1 FQTVASNPAAMGLLY
16 QGAATISGV
25 AFGEGALQQF
35 VSAAKLTPEA
45 QRQFFLSVMEDPT
58 KAFTSLFNDKTVP
71 NPAITGLALS
81 IDASKVTDSA
91 LRTKIQ
97 EFQTLAADPQ
107 KLEGTRRVVQEVGRE
122 VAEAFGRDPIGTL
135 VAQSNKDSPITG
147 EKLAALAV
155 AGGDAK
161 NPLIKA
167 LQDKTTADQ
176 VITLVKTMEAQRTG
190 SFTQLATLLTD
201 PAIKTAAGQARF
213 GVYIKES
220 GQQETIFK
228 FMEQLP
234 ASFIAPG
241 EVAKLRQKIDTTT
254 APQLTA
260 YANALDSFSGD
271 KKAEAAFKEVAG
283 KLQNNNLPAALP
295 LLMDD
300 ALRARLITTNT
311 QGESEVNATL
321 ANLIKVSIDPASGRI
336 PETRTKQAVDFLTA
350 GGNKN
355 LTAML
360 TLIDTIDKN
369 TGSEDPKQQAKE
381 RRADATN
388 TKAMNFLLQLA
399 IGNKPAADKE
409 TIQAIS
415 ALFSKQENVEAFGN
429 FLETID
435 VSTLSPQQQAFLNV
449 LKTEWYK
456 DTNRDGKFDPKQAT
470 LAGFGLGFSG
480 DGGLAAYLANPE
492 LAARI
497 FNSTKFWDVAK
508 RAVTGLL
515 VNPAGDISR
524 DWAMYNELKPIRE
537 AAAKLEVTP
546 AEAIS
551 PPTRTD
557 TPLVMA
563 ASSAPA
569 TR

>member
-1 FQTVASNPAAMGLLY
+1 LILRPAAFRK
-16 QGAATISGV
+16 Q
-25 AFGEGALQQF
+25 E
-35 VSAAKLTPEA
+35 
-45 QRQFFLSVMEDPT
+45 R
-58 KAFTSLFNDKTVP
+58 NR
-71 NPAITGLALS
+71 LS
-81 IDASKVTDSA
+81 IS
-91 LRTKIQ
+91 
-97 EFQTLAADPQ
+97 
-107 KLEGTRRVVQEVGRE
+107 
-122 VAEAFGRDPIGTL
+122 
-135 VAQSNKDSPITG
+135 
-147 EKLAALAV
+147 
-155 AGGDAK
+155 
-161 NPLIKA
+161 
-167 LQDKTTADQ
+167 
-176 VITLVKTMEAQRTG
+176 
-190 SFTQLATLLTD
+190 
-201 PAIKTAAGQARF
+201 
-213 GVYIKES
+213 
-220 GQQETIFK
+220 
-228 FMEQLP
+228 
-234 ASFIAPG
+234 
-241 EVAKLRQKIDTTT
+241 
-254 APQLTA
+254 
-260 YANALDSFSGD
+260 
-271 KKAEAAFKEVAG
+271 
-283 KLQNNNLPAALP
+283 
-295 LLMDD
+295 
-300 ALRARLITTNT
+300 
-311 QGESEVNATL
+311 
-321 ANLIKVSIDPASGRI
+321 
-336 PETRTKQAVDFLTA
+336 
-350 GGNKN
+350 
-355 LTAML
+355 
-360 TLIDTIDKN
+360 DKN